1 LEEFIKRKEWE
12 SNGLLL
18 IQKMKEESRNESD
31 SEEAM
36 KRGAKAGNRHDIVVR
51 TNESPKA
58 TGPGGVVV
66 PQNFFKSSK
75 KNATMFPSFEDKVI
89 IDEYGYN
96 LK

>member
-1 LEEFIKRKEWE
+1 MEEFRRKERE
-12 SNGLLL
+12 RNGLLM
-18 IQKMKEESRNESD
+18 IQKMKEESSDESD

-51 TNESPKA
+51 TNESHKA
-58 TGPGGVVV
+58 TGPGGVLG
-66 PQNFFKSSK
+66 PQSFFKSSK
-75 KNATMFPSFEDKVI
+75 KNPTMFPYFEDKVK

>member
-1 LEEFIKRKEWE
+1 M
-12 SNGLLL
+12 
-18 IQKMKEESRNESD
+18 IQKMKEESSDESD

-51 TNESPKA
+51 TNESHKA

-66 PQNFFKSSK
+66 PQSFFKSSK
-75 KNATMFPSFEDKVI
+75 KNPTMFPYFEDKVK